1 MELNFTQYYIPI
13 VVVACLIVG
22 YCIKHISW
30 LAKISN
36 DYIPTIL
43 AVLGAVLGCVANQ
56 NVTLENIVFG
66 ALSGLAST
74 GLHQLFTRLIENSNT
89 TKDSTQNQ

>member
-1 MELNFTQYYIPI
+1 MDISFITELYMPI

-22 YCIKHISW
+22 YCVKHIPW

-36 DYIPTIL
+36 DYIPSIL
-43 AVLGAVLGCVANQ
+43 AVLGAVLACIAN
-56 NVTLENIVFG
+56 NTISLDLIVYG

-74 GLHQLFTRLIENSNT
+74 GLHQAFVRIIGGDVDLEGG
-89 TKDSTQNQ
+89 DE